1 MRFRISDHHHRTSFV
16 ELHAVNVD
24 VSAVVAVDI
33 EHATLAFRIDERDFQ
48 MVEPDLI
55 RVGTR
60 VVSRVREF
68 DVRDATDRHAN
79 VVVHARIIPC
89 PRSLCKG
96 F

>member
-1 MRFRISDHHHRTSFV
+1 MRFRISGHHRPSFV
-16 ELHAVNVD
+16 ELHVVNVD
-24 VSAVVAVDI
+24 ISTVVAVNIDHVTI
-33 EHATLAFRIDERDFQ
+33 AFRIDERDFQ
-48 MVEPDLI
+48 MVEPDLL
-55 RVGTR
+55 RVGMG
-60 VVSRVREF
+60 VVSRVLEF